1 MNNYAKRAKICCPS
15 LAKNS
20 FPFCKF
26 VQEIWSFLCQN
37 HKRLGVRR
45 GKCIFEFIYFYSCKS
60 KSKDPTGC
68 LLLYYL
74 RLFISL
80 KKHPPPLVSYY
91 SFLIEKLEKLGTGVW
106 FTQIFYTNTL
116 SAFLYKHT
124 LPAFPNIHISCLSI
138 QTHFLPFH
146 KNTPS
151 VYHTNTL
158 PVVPYKHISCRSI
171 QTHFLSFHKPYTVH
185 TQSFHPNQHFL
196 SFDTNTHFPSFHT
209 THTAFL
215 SIKTCS
221 KYFTPEW
228 FF

>member
-124 LPAFPNIHISCLSI
+124 LPAFPYKHISCLSI
-138 QTHFLPFH
+138 
-146 KNTPS
+146 
-151 VYHTNTL
+151 
-158 PVVPYKHISCRSI
+158 
-171 QTHFLSFHKPYTVH
+171 
-185 TQSFHPNQHFL
+185 
-196 SFDTNTHFPSFHT
+196 
-209 THTAFL
+209 
-215 SIKTCS
+215 
-221 KYFTPEW
+221 
-228 FF
+228 